1 MAEDKQGN
9 AIAGLYPLTKLYMA
23 IAGCVIVLLLP
34 DMLSKAIWFLVICAL
49 AAASGVAGTY
59 AKRMVS
65 SVGLL
70 FIILLLIQMFFGVGD
85 TVIFTLGFLT
95 AKWEGVLFAVQL
107 GLNLACVAGSLIW
120 LFTVTDERDLVLAL
134 EKKGLSP
141 KGSYVV
147 LSAFLMI
154 PVLKKRS
161 EVIMNAQRAR
171 GVETEGNL
179 MVRAKAFVP
188 MLVPLVLGS
197 IAGTE
202 ERSLTLEARG
212 FSVEGPRTHL
222 HDISDR
228 PIDKTVTIVTIAAVV
243 AVVVGRVVLWVI

>member
-1 MAEDKQGN
+1 MSEDRRKN
-9 AIAGLYPLTKLYMA
+9 AIADLYPLTKLYMA
-23 IAGCVIVLLLP
+23 VAGCVIALLLP
-34 DMLSKAIWFLVICAL
+34 GMLSKAIWLLAICAL
-49 AAASGVAGTY
+49 AAASGVVGTF
-59 AKRMVS
+59 AKRMVG

-70 FIILLLIQMFFGVGD
+70 FVILLLIQTFFGVGD
-85 TVIFTLGFLT
+85 TVIFTLGFLS

-120 LFTVTDERDLVLAL
+120 LFTVTNERDLVLAF

-147 LSAFLMI
+147 LSALLMV

-171 GVETEGNL
+171 GVETEGSL
-179 MVRAKAFVP
+179 VVRAKAFVP

-212 FSVEGPRTHL
+212 FSVVGPRTHL
-222 HDISDR
+222 HDISER
-228 PIDKTVTIVTIAAVV
+228 PIDKTVTVATIV
-243 AVVVGRVVLWVI
+243 AVVVVLVGRVVTWLI